1 MAPELVEWREF
12 FVTTATVAGA
22 LVGLLFVAISVH
34 LRLLSDER
42 SEDLRHDARN
52 ILFSYLAAMTLSL
65 FPLIPQALATLGQEI
80 LVVFV
85 LIVLFTART
94 VPPLFRSSRVYGP
107 LNRWLR
113 VAWFVAWAAGTL
125 TGGLAL
131 LAGQIW
137 PVSLLAASVIVLIV
151 VSVVRTWDIVFRA
164 ARVAPPPS
172 G

>member
-1 MAPELVEWREF
+1 MAPELIEWREF

-52 ILFSYLAAMTLSL
+52 ILFSYLTAMTLSL

-85 LIVLFTART
+85 FIVLFTART

-125 TGGLAL
+125 TAGLAL

-137 PVSLLAASVIVLIV
+137 PVPLLAASVIVLIV

-164 ARVAPPPS
+164 ARVRSAS
-172 G
+172 R

>member
-1 MAPELVEWREF
+1 MAPELIEWREF

-34 LRLLSDER
+34 LRLLSDEH
-42 SEDLRHDARN
+42 SEALRQDARN

-137 PVSLLAASVIVLIV
+137 PVPLLAASVIVLIV

-164 ARVAPPPS
+164 ARVAP
-172 G
+172 GT